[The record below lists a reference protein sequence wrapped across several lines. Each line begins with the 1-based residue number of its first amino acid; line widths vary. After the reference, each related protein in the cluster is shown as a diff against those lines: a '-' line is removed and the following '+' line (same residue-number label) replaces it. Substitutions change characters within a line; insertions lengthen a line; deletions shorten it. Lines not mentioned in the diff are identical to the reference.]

1 MDLKIVVLN
10 NSGNVGKSTLCRYFL
25 LPRIEG
31 AQIVNIESIN
41 SDGSNGEKYRA
52 TDFIEITKVLD
63 RLPSAIVDVGSSNIE
78 VFMNKL
84 KSYDGAHEDI
94 DYFIIPVTP
103 QNKQQED
110 TNVTIMNLL
119 DLDIPVNKIR
129 VVFNQIDPE
138 RSFNK
143 QFSIILENDYF
154 KKLGIINY
162 PRISETE
169 LFRYLAIKGKDISTV
184 LNDERDF
191 RALMKEATNPEDLE
205 ELSTDRAIKRLATG
219 VNKELDVAFSNLDIK

>member
-1 MDLKIVVLN
+1 
-10 NSGNVGKSTLCRYFL
+10 
-25 LPRIEG
+25 
-31 AQIVNIESIN
+31 
-41 SDGSNGEKYRA
+41 
-52 TDFIEITKVLD
+52 
-63 RLPSAIVDVGSSNIE
+63 
-78 VFMNKL
+78 
-84 KSYDGAHEDI
+84 
-94 DYFIIPVTP
+94 
-103 QNKQQED
+103 
-110 TNVTIMNLL
+110 
-119 DLDIPVNKIR
+119 
-129 VVFNQIDPE
+129 
-138 RSFNK
+138 
-143 QFSIILENDYF
+143 F

>member
-1 MDLKIVVLN
+1 
-10 NSGNVGKSTLCRYFL
+10 
-25 LPRIEG
+25 
-31 AQIVNIESIN
+31 
-41 SDGSNGEKYRA
+41 
-52 TDFIEITKVLD
+52 
-63 RLPSAIVDVGSSNIE
+63 
-78 VFMNKL
+78 
-84 KSYDGAHEDI
+84 
-94 DYFIIPVTP
+94 
-103 QNKQQED
+103 
-110 TNVTIMNLL
+110 
-119 DLDIPVNKIR
+119 
-129 VVFNQIDPE
+129 
-138 RSFNK
+138 
-143 QFSIILENDYF
+143 FSIILENDYF